1 MLKNN
6 SFYKSSDLLN
16 ESYRGRMNSYFNPY
30 ECNFESNKKDMV
42 NSDVK
47 VMKSQEHFIRKST
60 KTK

>member
-1 MLKNN
+1 
-6 SFYKSSDLLN
+6 
-16 ESYRGRMNSYFNPY
+16 MNSYFNPY